1 MPRAILTLATLA
13 VMLVPFTDGAFAQR
27 NPTSADQII
36 EGLRPRAGGGT
47 TRGLRSVPQTNEGL
61 RAVPSDAGATPQ
73 ASTPPAAS
81 GGKAP
86 GSTAG
91 TASAPAATSGSGQSA
106 DVPPAV
112 NLTVQFATGSA
123 TLTPQAVR
131 TLNELG
137 RALSSSALE
146 SFQFM
151 IAGHTDTV
159 GRRDLNLDLSERR
172 AQAVRQYLI
181 ANFGIDPARL
191 DAAGRGQDDLLIQTP
206 EQTPEARNRRV
217 QIINLDG

>member
-1 MPRAILTLATLA
+1 MPRAIVTLAALA
-13 VMLVPFTDGAFAQR
+13 IMLVPFADGAFAQR

-36 EGLRPRAGGGT
+36 EGLRPRPGGGT
-47 TRGLRSVPQTNEGL
+47 TRGLRSVPSTSEGL

-73 ASTPPAAS
+73 AATPPAAA

-86 GSTAG
+86 AAAAG
-91 TASAPAATSGSGQSA
+91 AAPPAASSGQDA
-106 DVPPAV
+106 DIRPSV

-123 TLTPQAVR
+123 TLTPSAVR
-131 TLNELG
+131 ALNELG

-146 SFQFM
+146 NYRFM
-151 IAGHTDTV
+151 IEGHTDTV

-181 ANFGIDPARL
+181 SNFGIDPSRL
-191 DAAGRGQDDLLIQTP
+191 DSIGRGQDELLIQTP
-206 EQTPEARNRRV
+206 DQTPEVRNRRV